1 MFIHPLHET
10 LMVIMPSQE
19 NETPLLQGYANIL
32 DGFRNPRVL
41 VFRNGPEALSSVTGS
56 PAPEGLSGA
65 ALPKSSDIGLLLADW
80 GDDAAR
86 LPELLRCAD
95 RLDVPALFVR
105 SSNGRLNDV
114 KRILVATAGG
124 PHTLQQM
131 WIAKEIANALKIPVR
146 VVRIALP
153 DENETAPVPQ
163 ASGGRREAVV
173 EHWTSRLLGIGES
186 RDVTAQDVA
195 ESIAQAVQPDDLLV
209 MGAPAPFHIAGGL
222 DASTPISVASKI
234 SGPLILVHSRRPRQ
248 ITLRNLFWGR
258 LIQPR
263 LYPPDGQRPILELLV
278 DALIRHNQA
287 PPTARSDLV
296 ERALR
301 RERVMSTAVDCETAF
316 PHIRLPGFRG
326 ITACMA
332 ICPDG
337 VIYGGPGA
345 ARVKFFFLLVTPDG
359 FCDDYLAVLGR
370 IARRML
376 RPEVREA
383 LLGCAQPQDA
393 LDILEPRSPEILT

>member
-1 MFIHPLHET
+1 MLIHPLHET

-19 NETPLLQGYANIL
+19 NEAPLLQGYANIL
-32 DGFRNPRVL
+32 DGFHNPRVL
-41 VFRNGPEALSSVTGS
+41 VFRNGPHALSSVTSS
-56 PAPEGLSGA
+56 PGPEGTPGGP
-65 ALPKSSDIGLLLADW
+65 LPKSCDIGMLLADW

-86 LPELLRCAD
+86 LPDLLRCAD

-105 SSNGRLNDV
+105 SSSERLKKV
-114 KRILVATAGG
+114 KRILVASAGG
-124 PHTLQQM
+124 PHTLQHM
-131 WIAKEIANALKIPVR
+131 WIAREIGNALSIPVC
-146 VVRIALP
+146 VVRITLP
-153 DENETAPVPQ
+153 DENETATLPQ
-163 ASGGRREAVV
+163 ASGGRRETVV
-173 EHWTSRLLGIGES
+173 EHWTSRLLGIDES
-186 RDVTAQDVA
+186 RDVTVQDVA
-195 ESIAQAVQPDDLLV
+195 ESIVQAVQPDDLLV

-222 DASTPISVASKI
+222 DASIPISVASKI

-376 RPEVREA
+376 RTDVREA
-383 LLGCAQPQDA
+383 LRGCAQPQDA